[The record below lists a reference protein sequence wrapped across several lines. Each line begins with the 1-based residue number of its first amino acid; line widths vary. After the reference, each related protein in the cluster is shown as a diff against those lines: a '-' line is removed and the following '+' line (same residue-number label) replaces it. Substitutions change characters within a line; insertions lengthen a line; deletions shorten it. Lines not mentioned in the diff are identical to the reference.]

1 MAELIDAYGRH
12 LNYVRI
18 SVTDRCNFRCT
29 YCMPPE
35 GVKCLAHDDIMRY
48 EEISL
53 LCGALWDL
61 GVRKFRFTGGEPLV
75 RKDLVQFLARLNTQL
90 PGVKIALTTNGAL
103 LEQYAEELAKLKLHS
118 LNISLDTLDAG
129 KFASITRLGDINI
142 VMRGIKA
149 ALKAKIRY
157 IKLNTVLIRGF
168 NDNEIADLLRFSR
181 NEGLTLRLIEFMPLE
196 DGVWDKSSFISGDEI
211 LRMLPNAGFWVL
223 DKRRMS
229 IDGPANYYVNEK
241 SGDTIGIITAV
252 SNHFCPNCNR
262 LRVSASGN
270 LRLCL
275 FSPSEIP
282 LRPML
287 LNRDTDALKRV
298 ILDNIAD
305 KPRCWDD
312 IRTGQLHMSG
322 IGG

>member
-1 MAELIDAYGRH
+1 MAELIDAYGRR

-35 GVKCLAHDDIMRY
+35 GVKCLAHSDIMRY

-75 RKDLVQFLARLNTQL
+75 RKDLVPFLTKLTEQL
-90 PGVKIALTTNGAL
+90 PGIKIALTTNGSL
-103 LEQYAEELAKLKLHS
+103 LGQYAESLAEIKLHS
-118 LNISLDTLDAG
+118 LNISLDTLNAE
-129 KFASITRLGDINI
+129 KFASITRLGSLDAVIE
-142 VMRGIKA
+142 GIRAASKA
-149 ALKAKIRY
+149 GIRN
-157 IKLNTVLIRGF
+157 IKLNAVLIRGF
-168 NDNEIADLLRFSR
+168 NDGEIGDLLRFSKE
-181 NEGLTLRLIEFMPLE
+181 EGLLLRIIEFMPLE
-196 DGVWDKSSFISGDEI
+196 DGVWNKSSFISGREI
-211 LRMLPNAGFWVL
+211 LQMLPEADHWLQENRHFTE
-223 DKRRMS
+223 
-229 IDGPANYYVNEK
+229 DGPANYYRNEK
-241 SGDTIGIITAV
+241 SGDTIGIIAAV

-275 FSPSEIP
+275 FSAAEIS
-282 LRPML
+282 LRPFL
-287 LNRDTDALKRV
+287 VSGDTEGVKK
-298 ILDNIAD
+298 IIIESIIN